1 MTFYGEDYKILLKDI
16 RKYLNKLGYRI
27 NEQEDSVS

>member
-1 MTFYGEDYKILLKDI
+1 MPFYGEDYKISLKDI
-16 RKYLNKLGYRI
+16 REDLNKLGYHI